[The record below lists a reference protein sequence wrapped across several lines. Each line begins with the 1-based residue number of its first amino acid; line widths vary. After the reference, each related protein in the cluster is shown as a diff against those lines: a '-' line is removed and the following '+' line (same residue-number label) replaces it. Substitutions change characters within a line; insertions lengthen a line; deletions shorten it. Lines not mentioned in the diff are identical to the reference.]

1 MFFCAEVTFRGL
13 RLVVSQVNNECFCLP
28 FEQECTQ
35 ARTRTYTQELAF
47 FFFSLCLLTVLTNQ
61 SNEAS
66 LLAAISP
73 EDSERRHQYLARS
86 L

>member
-13 RLVVSQVNNECFCLP
+13 SLVVSQVNNECFCLP
-28 FEQECTQ
+28 FEQKCTQ

-47 FFFSLCLLTVLTNQ
+47 FFLSPCLLTVLTNQ